1 MDEGKDSAKCGSKF
15 RVRLCQVI
23 LGVIILIDLLLVW
36 YLLVA
41 IPSDCARRATETAGR
56 ETCGLMP
63 GAYVVAG
70 IAFVAAVACALVIY
84 RISQK
89 GSGKD

>member
-1 MDEGKDSAKCGSKF
+1 MGEERDPAQCGS
-15 RVRLCQVI
+15 RVRVIICQVI
-23 LGVIILIDLLLVW
+23 LGVIIIIDLLLVW

-41 IPSDCARRATETAGR
+41 IPSDCASRAVETAGR

-63 GAYVVAG
+63 GAYIVAG
-70 IAFVAAVACALVIY
+70 IAFVAAVGCALVIY

-89 GSGKD
+89 RSE

>member
-1 MDEGKDSAKCGSKF
+1 MGEENDSVKCGSRF

-41 IPSDCARRATETAGR
+41 IPSDCARRAADTAGR

-89 GSGKD
+89 RSEKE